1 MLDRLGCVVYKI
13 RVRLM
18 GVGGGGV
25 GVLKARVS
33 GCIMWGLESSSLR
46 ENMGKYA
53 IKSLKASNHQ
63 SL

>member
-1 MLDRLGCVVYKI
+1 MCVVYKI

-18 GVGGGGV
+18 GGGGGGEEG
-25 GVLKARVS
+25 GVLKTRVY